1 MVGDVRSPLPTVL
14 VWRTSA
20 HHSHKQASTRRTA
33 RTPGRWPW
41 ASPFCRRRGA
51 GCFLRS
57 WAGPGLPHRLSREC
71 GRSGAEERGRPQGGQ
86 LPGAEVRSPGRRSS
100 GAAPSPG
107 NQPSPPQEPAGPWT
121 PQRAPSR
128 CCRSSCS
135 SARKE
140 SGFGGTG
147 FVTVMRLEKA
157 LRAGR
162 EGTGAPSELLLEAVA
177 RPGKVVTPADRLQPP
192 QPSHLRH
199 GAPGGNPSYDR
210 TPAHR
215 QGDSHVG
222 TRRASRPLPSITA
235 PHKGKSEEQAS
246 ASILPLSPVN

>member
-1 MVGDVRSPLPTVL
+1 MATSIQ
-14 VWRTSA
+14 RTP
-20 HHSHKQASTRRTA
+20 

-41 ASPFCRRRGA
+41 ASPFCHRRGA

-57 WAGPGLPHRLSREC
+57 WAGPGPHTASP
-71 GRSGAEERGRPQGGQ
+71 GNAGALEPRNGGVRK
-86 LPGAEVRSPGRRSS
+86 EVSSPGRSSS

-121 PQRAPSR
+121 PQSAPSR

-147 FVTVMRLEKA
+147 FVTVIRLEKA
-157 LRAGR
+157 PRAGR

-177 RPGKVVTPADRLQPP
+177 RPGKVVTPAGRLQHPP

-222 TRRASRPLPSITA
+222 TRRASRPLPSVTA